1 MSIRSGRLHRA
12 FLTSLIAVVFTIS
25 AVPGANAA
33 STPVNVLTYYNNK
46 ARSGLNWNETTPT
59 LSKVKEASLENC
71 FRYRGRLYIC

>member
-33 STPVNVLTYYNNK
+33 STPVNVLTYYNNV
-46 ARSGLNWNETTPT
+46 RRNGLNWNEAILTP
-59 LSKVKEASLENC
+59 SKVKAGIFGKLFSLPWT
-71 FRYRGRLYIC
+71 LYTC